1 MTGDPRLQFELD
13 VGAFLD
19 EAAGHFATREERAEA
34 VRFCFDANPEG
45 DEPDA
50 MVVLASVLLGGL
62 NRVGQDP
69 FDHVGLCLMRIAE
82 ELARRTL
89 IASAA

>member
-1 MTGDPRLQFELD
+1 MAFAFDPD
-13 VGAFLD
+13 AFL
-19 EAAGHFATREERAEA
+19 EEVAGHFATREERAEA

-89 IASAA
+89 IASVA